1 MWRFGTDP
9 PALARGLPSPLM
21 MVWEAVLLGREGWM
35 VTVGASQFGLLAPWH
50 LRWSGRVP
58 VLPCLGDRRQGLT
71 TVVW

>member
-9 PALARGLPSPLM
+9 RSLPGDSSPLM
-21 MVWEAVLLGREGWM
+21 MVWEAVLLGRRLDGDCGAGSVWTAGPVALEM
-35 VTVGASQFGLLAPWH
+35 VRVG
-50 LRWSGRVP
+50 P